1 MKQKGPTLKDVAKL
15 AGVSVAAASAVLN
28 KRVGGNI
35 GVSEATKQRVV
46 EAVQKLGYVA
56 NPAARSLAG
65 QRNQIISIF
74 TYERV
79 FPFEYQ
85 DSYYPF
91 MVGIEREAEKEGY
104 DLLLMASTGGDN
116 RPRTIYRN
124 GLNRLRLADGA
135 ILLGNIRDKA
145 EVLQLAREK
154 FPFVFIGHREPGT
167 EISYVAANYTEITA
181 ELVTYIV
188 QHGHR
193 QIVLFRREEDIEP
206 TTDRELGYRLA
217 HKVLE
222 ILLPSDYIVRTDP
235 DALTREMLEYYLQ
248 AGVTAFIGE
257 NNALAKKIMTVAW
270 ALKREV
276 PKDISI
282 AVLGDLDA
290 HRAREDWTTF
300 QIPCEEMG
308 KQAVRMLVQL
318 LQGTAVPPIHT
329 TVECTMIRGATV
341 GKGPYKT

>member
-1 MKQKGPTLKDVAKL
+1 MKHKAPTLKDVARL
-15 AGVSVAAASAVLN
+15 AGVSVAAVSAILN
-28 KRVGGNI
+28 KRTGENI
-35 GVSEATKQRVV
+35 GVSEATKQRVL

-56 NPAARSLAG
+56 NPAARSLVG

-91 MVGIEREAEKEGY
+91 MVGIEREAEKQGY
-104 DLLLMASTGGDN
+104 DLLLMASTGGDD
-116 RPRTIYRN
+116 RPRAIYRN
-124 GLNRLRLADGA
+124 GINRLRLADGA
-135 ILLGNIRDKA
+135 ILLGNVRDKS
-145 EVLQLAREK
+145 EVLQLAREN
-154 FPFVFIGHREPGT
+154 FPFVFIGHREPGA

-181 ELVTYIV
+181 ELVTYIF

-217 HKVLE
+217 HKVLG
-222 ILLPSDYIVRTDP
+222 LPLPADYIVRTHP
-235 DALTREMLEYYLQ
+235 DALTCEFLEYYLQ

-257 NNALAKKIMTVAW
+257 NNTLAEKIRILLR

-276 PKDISI
+276 PNDISI

-290 HRAREDWTTF
+290 KRSLEDWTTF

-308 KQAVRMLVQL
+308 KQAVRMLIQL
-318 LQGTAVPPIHT
+318 LQGTAVPPIHA
-329 TVECTMIRGATV
+329 TVECTLIPGATV
-341 GKGPYKT
+341 GKGPEKT